1 MSDPYKQT
9 VADERGQIVLKEP
22 QEVEYWT
29 QHLGVSEQ
37 YLRAVIA
44 AFGNAAHDVR
54 KYLAEHRPT

>member
-37 YLRAVIA
+37 YLRGAIA
-44 AFGNAAHDVR
+44 EVGSAAHEVR
-54 KYLAEHRPT
+54 EYLAENRPR